1 MADIKTSKITDI
13 TGTRKWEGERGTVYY
28 FDLIMENGDVG
39 SIGKKSADAL
49 KIGQEL
55 RYTAEPGKNGK
66 LNFKEQREYMNGSY
80 RGGFGG
86 GRASLQAMALAYAK
100 DIVVAQIEAGKTGD
114 VKTSD
119 LADATMKVAD
129 KFHAWIKEHE

>member
-1 MADIKTSKITDI
+1 MDI
-13 TGTRKWEGERGTVYY
+13 TGTRKWEGEKGTVYY
-28 FDLIMENGDVG
+28 IDLIMENGDIG

-55 RYTAEPGKNGK
+55 RYTVTSEKNGK
-66 LNFKEQREYMNGSY
+66 CNFKEYRENTTGSF

-86 GRASLQAMALAYAK
+86 GKSSLQAMALAYAK

-114 VKTSD
+114 LKTTD
-119 LADATMKVAD
+119 LAEATMKVAE
-129 KFHAWIKEHE
+129 KFNAWIKEHE